1 MIERRIL
8 IGPER
13 FQVNRRGITR
23 HGDELL
29 PGDEPAA
36 APKRDQLPDAVAVS
50 GDCKGLSMLDGIHD
64 LP

>member
-13 FQVNRRGITR
+13 FQVDRRGITR
-23 HGDELL
+23 HSDELL

-36 APKRDQLPDAVAVS
+36 AAKRD
-50 GDCKGLSMLDGIHD
+50 
-64 LP
+64 